1 MEDLD
6 NCHVSLAC
14 WMCDISAAQTPAET
28 PPVSGVDFC
37 VLVSFPKF
45 ANICLSRVRGTG
57 PTSTAWGRAAPQT
70 ELSTTAP
77 AAPESLTATFL
88 ICGPANHRSCSRTA
102 WKTSVLYGGRSATAF
117 LIASSTDF
125 RVQAAPMVTP
135 VNKQRQ
141 RIVVLQNVEVQK
153 DGYNCVCK
161 A

>member
-1 MEDLD
+1 MEDL
-6 NCHVSLAC
+6 AC
-14 WMCDISAAQTPAET
+14 FPCFLDVWHQCSTDTSWDPTSFWGWFLCA
-28 PPVSGVDFC
+28 GF
-37 VLVSFPKF
+37 FPKV
-45 ANICLSRVRGTG
+45 CKPSRVRGTG
-57 PTSTAWGRAAPQT
+57 HTSTAWGRAAPQT

-117 LIASSTDF
+117 LITSSTDF